1 MVRALIEAGADVG
14 KASDFGLTPVYI
26 AAKEG
31 YEAVVR
37 LLIEAGADVNKAHND
52 GRTPLYQ
59 AAEEGHDAVAR
70 VLVEAT
76 RMFTRQGMTA
86 RRRCMSLPKGVTT
99 QLFKHSQRWAP
110 KRRRRRSPARSW
122 VRRTSTKRS
131 KKVSRR
137 CTSR

>member
-70 VLVEAT
+70 ILVEAT

-86 RRRCMSLPKGVTT
+86 GRRCSSPL
-99 QLFKHSQRWAP
+99 RWAT
-110 KRRRRRSPARSW
+110 RW
-122 VRRTSTKRS
+122 
-131 KKVSRR
+131 
-137 CTSR
+137 